1 MLAYYR
7 VLLLLVSTWLV
18 LLASTLCAQTVEN
31 INSRFDGEKIIITY
45 DLVHSNA
52 NEKFRIDLYS
62 SHDTYTTPLKLVTGA
77 AGDNVS
83 PGRAN
88 RVIWD
93 AKNTLPPDF
102 DGDISIRIRVA
113 KMVTVEPLSLNPLS
127 ANAYK
132 RGRTITITWTGGLPA
147 DQINLQL
154 FQNNSVVMPVAE
166 RMPNSGAYS
175 WKMPKQVKGKEY
187 TIRLSNVLDPQN
199 AVTTAPFRVKPATPF
214 IVKALPVIAAGVVV
228 FMMGSGDGGE
238 PPPTNGD
245 TVLPSP
251 VRPGG

>member
-1 MLAYYR
+1 MLVPCRIFSLYAAACIA
-7 VLLLLVSTWLV
+7 LLSF
-18 LLASTLCAQTVEN
+18 TLRAQTVEN
-31 INSRFDGEKIIITY
+31 INTRFDGEKIIITY

-52 NEKFRIDLYS
+52 NEKFRVDLYS
-62 SHDTYTTPLKLVTGA
+62 SHDTYTAPLKLVTGA

-93 AKNTLPPDF
+93 AKNTLLPDF
-102 DGDISIRIRVA
+102 DGEISIRIRVA
-113 KMVTVEPLSLNPLS
+113 KMVIAAPLSLNPLS

-166 RMPNSGAYS
+166 HMPNSGAYS

-187 TIRLSNVLDPQN
+187 AIRLSNVLDPQN
-199 AVTTAPFRVKPATPF
+199 TVTTAPFRVKPATPF

-238 PPPTNGD
+238 QPPDNN
-245 TVLPSP
+245 VLPGP